1 MTKIYEDFIRGEV
14 ESIKIPSEIL
24 KGEFTVVISKEKYTK
39 NIENNIDESVKIN
52 IKKIFFRAQ
61 SSQCKTGLLPIS

>member
-14 ESIKIPSEIL
+14 ESIKIPPERL

-52 IKKIFFRAQ
+52 IKKMLKKYSLKDVVEF
-61 SSQCKTGLLPIS
+61 ISKK